1 MDEPQDD
8 AVRPATD
15 ASGPAPDL
23 VRRRRLTLL
32 LAVIAAVAYVLDQL
46 TKLWAV
52 AALGDGLPRPLLGS
66 LLRLQL
72 IRNPGAAFSLGTGS
86 TWVLTVVAVVVLV
99 VIVRFSR
106 RLGSL
111 GWAWAFGL
119 LLGGALG
126 NLTDRLVREPGFGR
140 GHVVDFIDYYDLFIG
155 NVADIAIVAAAVLIA
170 LLALRGIGVDGRRE
184 GRTEREPAD
193 G

>member
-1 MDEPQDD
+1 M
-8 AVRPATD
+8 
-15 ASGPAPDL
+15 
-23 VRRRRLTLL
+23 TLL